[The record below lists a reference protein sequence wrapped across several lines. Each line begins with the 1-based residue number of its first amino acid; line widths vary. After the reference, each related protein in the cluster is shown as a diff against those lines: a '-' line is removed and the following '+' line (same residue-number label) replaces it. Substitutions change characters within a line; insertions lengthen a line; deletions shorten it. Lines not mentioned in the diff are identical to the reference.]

1 MTSIAIVG
9 AGQAGLQLALG
20 LQSHGYEVTV
30 LSNRTPED
38 IFNGKV
44 MSSQGMFDRALA
56 TERKLGI
63 DFWQDDTPQLEGI
76 AVNIVGPDGDR
87 ALLWTA
93 PLHKPGQCVDQR
105 LKFPR
110 WMDEFS
116 ARGGDLRLVE
126 AGVEEL
132 EKLAE
137 NHDLVVVAA
146 GKGAIASMFERDPER
161 SPYDAPQRSLAL
173 TYVTGMS
180 PHDLVQGVSF
190 TLMPGVGEYF
200 TAPALTTTGLCDM
213 MIFEGIPGGPMD
225 RWHEVSSPEEHLACS
240 LEILQNHAP
249 WEYERSRD
257 SQLTDPNGILAGRFP
272 PTVRRPV
279 ATLPSGRP
287 VLGAAD
293 VVVLND
299 PITGQGSNNAATCAD
314 IYMQSIIDAGAGP
327 FDRDWM
333 NATFDRYW
341 DYVQWPTRWTNMLLQ
356 PPKPHVMALL
366 GAAAESPRLAADIGY
381 GFNDA
386 STLFPWWEDPEAAE
400 QKIVETAAAPETAT

>member
-1 MTSIAIVG
+1 MRKIAIVG
-9 AGQAGLQLALG
+9 AGQAGLQMALG
-20 LQSHGYEVTV
+20 LRSHGYDVTV
-30 LSNRTPED
+30 LSNRTGED

-44 MSSQGMFDRALA
+44 MSSQGMFDRSLQ

-63 DFWQDDTPQLEGI
+63 DFFQPDTPQLEGI

-105 LKFPR
+105 VKFPR
-110 WMDEFS
+110 WMEELT
-116 ARGGDLRLVE
+116 AGGGELRLVE
-126 AGVEEL
+126 AGVDELEEL
-132 EKLAE
+132 TES
-137 NHDLVVVAA
+137 HDLVIVAA
-146 GKGAIASMFERDPER
+146 GKGEIASLFERDAER
-161 SPYDAPQRSLAL
+161 SPYDKPQRALAL
-173 TYVTGMS
+173 TYVTGMR
-180 PHDLVQGVSF
+180 PHDLIQGVSF
-190 TLMPGVGEYF
+190 TLIPGVGEYF

-225 RWHEVSSPEEHLACS
+225 RWKEVSTPAEHLAHS
-240 LEILQNHAP
+240 LEILEQFAP

-257 SQLTDPNGILAGRFP
+257 SQLTDDNGILAGRLP

-279 ATLPSGRP
+279 AELPSGRA

-314 IYMQSIIDAGAGP
+314 IYLDAILARGSEP
-327 FDRDWM
+327 FDEDWM

-341 DYVQWPTRWTNMLLQ
+341 DYAQWPTRWTNMLLQ
-356 PPKPHVMALL
+356 PPAEHVLALL
-366 GAAAESPRLAADIGY
+366 GAAAESPALAGDIAY
-381 GFNDA
+381 GFNDP
-386 STLFPWWEDPEAAE
+386 SSLFPWWEDPREAQ
-400 QKIVETAAAPETAT
+400 QKIAATAPVT